1 MENLNKQLN
10 LRGKARKTIFV
21 CQQCGKESP
30 KWLGHCPDCGA
41 WNSFVETAVSLS
53 RTSLNRPYST
63 GNKPQELSQVEKS
76 SFPRLHLGFA
86 EANRVLGGGMV
97 PGSLVLVG
105 GEPGIGKSTL
115 LLQTSAK
122 ATENNKTVAYI
133 SGEESINQVKL
144 RSERLSIKGK
154 GIYFLS
160 ESNLAAV
167 LECLESLQAEALSQS
182 CEPKAWQAAKGQ
194 RSNLLV
200 VVDSIQTMYLDDV
213 TGTPGSISQ
222 VRECT
227 MRLERWA
234 KQNNVPIFI
243 TGHVTKEGAIAGPGT
258 LEHIVDVV
266 LYFEG
271 EPFSNYRVLRSVK
284 NRFGSTN
291 EVGIFEMTNAGLSE
305 VDNPSQVFLS
315 AYKEGTIGSVVVPT
329 LEGSRPL
336 LVEIQALT
344 TTNSFAPPR
353 RIANGIDFNRLL
365 LIIAVLTKR
374 AGLKLFNQDV
384 VVNATGG
391 LRLNEPAIDMGIAL
405 AIASSFRDRKPISS
419 LAVLGELGLNGEL
432 RGVSQIERR
441 IAEAARLGFKSCLTP
456 KLTPAI
462 ASAAKQSLNSTNIQL
477 IEASSV
483 AEALQLGL
491 TPRK

>member
-1 MENLNKQLN
+1 M
-10 LRGKARKTIFV
+10 
-21 CQQCGKESP
+21 
-30 KWLGHCPDCGA
+30 
-41 WNSFVETAVSLS
+41 
-53 RTSLNRPYST
+53 
-63 GNKPQELSQVEKS
+63 
-76 SFPRLHLGFA
+76 
-86 EANRVLGGGMV
+86 
-97 PGSLVLVG
+97 LVG

-115 LLQTSAK
+115 LLQISAK
-122 ATENNKTVAYI
+122 AAEDNRTVAYI

-144 RSERLSIKGK
+144 RSERLDIRGK

-160 ESNLAAV
+160 ESNLAAI
-167 LECLESLQAEALSQS
+167 LECLESLRA
-182 CEPKAWQAAKGQ
+182 Q

-200 VVDSIQTMYLDDV
+200 VIDSIQTMYLEDV
-213 TGTPGSISQ
+213 TGAPGSISQ

-227 MRLERWA
+227 LRLERWA
-234 KQNNVPIFI
+234 KQTNVPIFI

-291 EVGIFEMTNAGLSE
+291 EVGIFEMTNAGLTE

-315 AYKEGTIGSVVVPT
+315 AYRDGITGSAVVPT

-344 TTNSFAPPR
+344 TPNNFSPPR
-353 RIANGIDFNRLL
+353 RIANGVDFNRLL
-365 LIIAVLTKR
+365 LIAAVLTKR
-374 AGLKLFNQDV
+374 AGLKLFNQDII
-384 VVNATGG
+384 VNVTGG
-391 LRLNEPAIDMGIAL
+391 LRLNEPAVDLGIAS
-405 AIASSFRDRKPISS
+405 AIASSFHDSKPIPR
-419 LAVLGELGLNGEL
+419 LAVLGEVGLNGEL

-441 IAEAARLGFKSCLTP
+441 IAEAVRLGFKSCLIP

-462 ASAAKQSLNSTNIQL
+462 AVSRSPEPKLRAEGVASSEEAAKQSLNDASIQL

-483 AEALQLGL
+483 AEALRLGL
-491 TPRK
+491 TGRNTKSDK